1 MFVNLILA
9 NTKNLG
15 DTFAVF
21 SKFFSAAQCIALS
34 LNVAVV

>member
-1 MFVNLILA
+1 
-9 NTKNLG
+9 LG

-34 LNVAVV
+34 LNVAVVWIAGGLG